1 MGVAEGNVA
10 MAFVFVIGAG
20 LATTLGSTFVFCS
33 NLADQTVLAGAL
45 GVSAGV
51 MLYVSFAEIFCVKA
65 VDAFDSAGYDRTVAI
80 RYSTFCFFCGI
91 ALTAILDKIVHY
103 LAHLSGGG
111 GHSHGDPATLQPK
124 KSHVD
129 LPLQAGQHDDT
140 SIEAGEVGE
149 DASDV
154 SEEQRNKD
162 LQKMGLLTALA
173 IGLHNFPEGLATF
186 VATLAD
192 TSVGLAIAIAIA
204 LHNIP
209 EGICVAMPI
218 YYATGSR
225 WKGFWWSFI
234 SGISEPIG
242 GIMGYLVLYGD
253 NMSEVAY
260 GSLFGI
266 VGGMMVYIA
275 VVELI
280 PTALRYD
287 PSDQYVTSSVM
298 VGMGIMAASLLMFAV

>member
-1 MGVAEGNVA
+1 MGQGVAEGNVA
-10 MAFVFVIGAG
+10 LAFAFVIGAG
-20 LATTLGSTFVFCS
+20 LATTIGSTFVFCTK
-33 NLADQTVLAGAL
+33 LADQTVLAGAL
-45 GVSAGV
+45 GISAGV
-51 MLYVSFAEIFCVKA
+51 MLYVSFAEIFCIKA
-65 VDAFDSAGYDRTVAI
+65 IDAFELAGYDRDVAI

-91 ALTAILDKIVHY
+91 TLTVILDKLVHY
-103 LAHLSGGG
+103 LVGGEVF
-111 GHSHGDPATLQPK
+111 SHE
-124 KSHVD
+124 V
-129 LPLQAGQHDDT
+129 PLQTSPRDQN
-140 SIEAGEVGE
+140 SIEAGKMGE
-149 DASDV
+149 DDSDT
-154 SEEQRNKD
+154 STEQQMKNRD
-162 LQKMGLLTALA
+162 LQKMGLLSALA

-192 TSVGLAIAIAIA
+192 TSVGLAIAVAIT

-225 WKGFWWSFI
+225 WRGLWWSFI

-242 GIMGYLVLYGD
+242 GLIGYLVLYGD

-275 VVELI
+275 VIELI

-287 PSDQYVTSSVM
+287 PSDQYVTLGVL
-298 VGMGIMAASLLMFAV
+298 VGMGLMAASILMFAI